1 MPNNWKVRISH
12 NFQLQVLRRF
22 IYFSLGNGVFGW
34 WTCSRI
40 PIGAALPFG
49 DLGQWSIDQTILG
62 VLGQYLVSTRLVL
75 RCSENSDPIYL
86 GLLQPDPLHPRE
98 NPWTKRGL
106 HKSSECLQKVWQLK
120 SQWIIPG
127 CCDDWSIDCIDIVCL
142 LYNVIIFYYI
152 QSLGKSRWFPSL
164 NALGRLIPP
173 TEEFGP
179 GSCLV
184 IGGISKQP
192 KSRNQ

>member
-1 MPNNWKVRISH
+1 MKNYQIGKHWNNAKQLESSNFPQLPTPSAAPFYLFFSWKRS
-12 NFQLQVLRRF
+12 
-22 IYFSLGNGVFGW
+22 FGW

-40 PIGAALPFG
+40 PIGAALPVG
-49 DLGQWSIDQTILG
+49 DLGQLSIDQTILG

-75 RCSENSDPIYL
+75 RCSGNSDPIYL

-106 HKSSECLQKVWQLK
+106 HKSSERLQKVWQLK

-127 CCDDWSIDCIDIVCL
+127 CCDNWSIDCIDITVYVCYMML
-142 LYNVIIFYYI
+142 LI

-173 TEEFGP
+173 T
-179 GSCLV
+179 
-184 IGGISKQP
+184 
-192 KSRNQ
+192 